1 MRGYL
6 QSGLLADNGYY
17 GKSFNLRGSGA
28 EDSPEKEV
36 IKMAFIIPSALG
48 LAVKIAGKLLPKK
61 PKEVVKNLI
70 ADVVQRSPDIQ
81 VELEAERKFTLD
93 YFGRAEHLPKAVQII
108 RSLVRPYCTVLFT
121 TTLVVWLCIRGELPP
136 EWFCWATAGMLGW
149 WFGTR
154 TAEWWQKR
162 KIK

>member
-1 MRGYL
+1 MA
-6 QSGLLADNGYY
+6 SSFISAVPLAIKLI
-17 GKSFNLRGSGA
+17 GK
-28 EDSPEKEV
+28 
-36 IKMAFIIPSALG
+36 I
-48 LAVKIAGKLLPKK
+48 LPKK
-61 PKEVVKNLI
+61 PKKVIEKLVT
-70 ADVVQRSPDIQ
+70 DVISKSPDILAD
-81 VELEAERKFTLD
+81 LESERKFILD

-121 TTLVVWLCIRGELPP
+121 TTLVMWLCIRGELPP

-154 TAEWWQKR
+154 TAEWWQRR